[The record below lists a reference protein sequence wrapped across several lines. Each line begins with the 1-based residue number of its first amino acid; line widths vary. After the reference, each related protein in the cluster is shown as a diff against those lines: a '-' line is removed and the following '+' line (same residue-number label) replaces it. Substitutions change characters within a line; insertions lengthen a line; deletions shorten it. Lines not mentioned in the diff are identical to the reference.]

1 MTASTK
7 GGVAKNTYAERVDVD
22 CDAEAD
28 VDVEPVADA
37 TGDIASSVYEGCLV
51 WSAATLMA
59 PIITALHLG
68 VMGHARQTCRKS
80 T

>member
-1 MTASTK
+1 M
-7 GGVAKNTYAERVDVD
+7 AKNTYAERVDVD

-28 VDVEPVADA
+28 VEPVADA
-37 TGDIASSVYEGCLV
+37 TGDVASSVYERSLV
-51 WSAATLMA
+51 WSAATMMA
-59 PIITALHLG
+59 PIIAALHLG